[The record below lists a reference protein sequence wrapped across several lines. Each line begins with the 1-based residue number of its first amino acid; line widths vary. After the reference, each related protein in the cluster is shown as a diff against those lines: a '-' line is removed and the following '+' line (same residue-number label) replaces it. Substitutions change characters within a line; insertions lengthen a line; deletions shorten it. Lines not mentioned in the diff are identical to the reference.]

1 MTMYSARRLLAGAAV
16 AVLTAACSGDDAPTP
31 TETGVGTVTGRIV
44 AADGSTPIP
53 GAAVQLAARQANG
66 PVDPTDLER
75 AYTLVGLPAGVQ
87 TLVATRGVFLGQ
99 FTVTVRANQT
109 VTANPTAVQPTGN
122 LGYVAG
128 DYDRIESIVRDDLGY
143 PMTALEPASLGTT
156 ATLNAYKMLF
166 VNCGA
171 ELSEVIGDASALDN
185 LKAWVA
191 AGGVLYASD
200 LSLDLIQ
207 AMFPE
212 HILSVLYGN
221 PQDVTAQ
228 VISESIRSSIGK
240 SSVAI
245 RYDLPSW
252 TTPDGLSATAEVL
265 LRGTFVSGDQTY
277 ADKPLAILI
286 PHGSGKV
293 VFTSFHNESGLTP
306 DQLALLRYYVFLPL

>member
-16 AVLTAACSGDDAPTP
+16 AVMTAACSGDDAPTP

-44 AADGSTPIP
+44 AADGATPIP
-53 GAAVQLAARQANG
+53 GAAVQLAARPANG
-66 PVDPTDLER
+66 PVDTTDTEG
-75 AYTLVGLPAGVQ
+75 AYTLAGLPAGVQ

-109 VTANPTAVQPTGN
+109 VTANPTEVQPTGN
-122 LGYVAG
+122 LGYVEG
-128 DYDRIESIVRDDLGY
+128 SYDRIEAIVRDDLGY
-143 PMTALEPASLGTT
+143 PMTEIAADDLGTT
-156 ATLNAYKMLF
+156 ATLNGLKMLF

-171 ELSEVIGDASALDN
+171 GLGAALDDASRLDN
-185 LKAWVA
+185 LKSWVA

-200 LSLDLIQ
+200 LSLDLVQ

-212 HILSVLYGN
+212 HILSVLFGDE
-221 PQDVTAQ
+221 QDVTAQ
-228 VISESIRSSIGK
+228 VLSESIRSSIGK

-245 RYDLPSW
+245 RYDLPFW
-252 TTPDGLSATAEVL
+252 TTPNELSQTPEVL
-265 LRGTFVSGDQTY
+265 LRGSFVRGEQTH

-293 VFTSFHNESGLTP
+293 VFTSFHNESGLTA
-306 DQLALLRYYVFLPL
+306 DQLALLRYYVFLP